1 MTGVRALLE
10 GMAGVRHDP
19 PMKHHEDARGAW
31 LEAVLAW
38 AIVATVFFLPI
49 SEALKNLSYGVALAC
64 YIGTLFRMNRDGW
77 SIPPIGVAFLL
88 FLIVAILSAATSAF
102 PRKAFGGVWEV
113 FRYVSFFF
121 IVRRGVRRSS
131 QVVAVLWA
139 AVAGIGV
146 AVAVVLYRY
155 FIAGLEY
162 FSMLSLGSKHEAA
175 EYVVMMLI
183 LMITMFEEYR
193 GSGRARLL
201 LGIVVGMNLLA
212 LGVSNVRTMWGGFIA
227 AAILLWV
234 WRRSWTATAAAG
246 LLLAVVIGVG
256 LVRPD
261 IRQRAVEL
269 ARPETYV
276 DFNERREIWLGALQ
290 MWRDHPWLGTGPR
303 TFKLSDDLASDPNR
317 RQYGIPARAGQ
328 AHNMWLQVAAEM
340 GTLGLLTLAGWM
352 IAAAALLLRC
362 RDRLR
367 GWPLTAVWAGASGSL
382 LVIVIAGV
390 TDPAIGYEQSMLFN
404 GLLAMAAGAGESIG
418 RRSCGTG

>member
-1 MTGVRALLE
+1 MVPAG
-10 GMAGVRHDP
+10 GMAGARYDP
-19 PMKHHEDARGAW
+19 PMKNHEKSQDNR
-31 LEAVLAW
+31 LEVVLAG
-38 AIVATVFFLPI
+38 AIVVTVFFLPI
-49 SEALKNLSYGVALAC
+49 SEALKNLSYGIALAC
-64 YIGTLFRMNRDGW
+64 YIGTLFRMNRGGW
-77 SIPPIGVAFLL
+77 SIPPLGVAFLL
-88 FLIVAILSAATSAF
+88 FLVVAVLSAATSAF

-121 IVRRGVRRSS
+121 IVRQGIQRSA

-146 AVAVVLYRY
+146 AAAVVLYRH
-155 FIAGLEY
+155 FVSGLEH

-183 LMITMFEEYR
+183 LMITMFEER
-193 GSGRARLL
+193 QGSRRARFL

-227 AAILLWV
+227 VAILLWV
-234 WRRSWTATAAAG
+234 WRRSWTAAAAIG
-246 LLLAVVIGVG
+246 LLLAVIVGVG
-256 LVRPD
+256 LARPD

-269 ARPETYV
+269 AKPETYI
-276 DFNERREIWLGALQ
+276 DFNERREIWRGAFQ

-303 TFKLSDDLASDPNR
+303 TFKLSDDPARDPNR
-317 RQYGIPARAGQ
+317 RRYGIPARAGQ

-340 GTLGLLTLAGWM
+340 GTLGILALAIWL

-367 GWPLTAVWAGASGSL
+367 GWPFAAVWTGASGSL
-382 LVIVIAGV
+382 LVIFIAGV

-404 GLLAMAAGAGESIG
+404 GLLAMIAGAGELVG
-418 RRSCGTG
+418 RSSCGTG